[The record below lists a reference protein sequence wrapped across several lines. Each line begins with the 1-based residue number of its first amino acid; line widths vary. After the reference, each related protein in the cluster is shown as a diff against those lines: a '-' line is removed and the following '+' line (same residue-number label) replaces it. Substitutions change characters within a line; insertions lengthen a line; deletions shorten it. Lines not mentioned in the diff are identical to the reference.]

1 MCAHEKRPSHVR
13 KTWYLFFYTG
23 FRAATNIIKKCF
35 LPFRLRILHLALE
48 AADSIGQLS
57 SLLRYPTF
65 LLFPVLRRFLR
76 LVSTSFNLLPLS
88 NLKPQSKFSRA
99 TFWRANNWPAAV
111 GEPPCF
117 DSFLLQGLSLSKWT
131 ASKAAI
137 RSNLWNGVF

>member
-88 NLKPQSKFSRA
+88 NLKVNFRELPSGARITGLLLSVNPVVSIPSFSRGYPYLSGQHPRLRSA
-99 TFWRANNWPAAV
+99 PICGT
-111 GEPPCF
+111 ECF
-117 DSFLLQGLSLSKWT
+117 
-131 ASKAAI
+131 
-137 RSNLWNGVF
+137 R

>member
-1 MCAHEKRPSHVR
+1 MRPRETTSRSKNV
-13 KTWYLFFYTG
+13 
-23 FRAATNIIKKCF
+23 I
-35 LPFRLRILHLALE
+35 
-48 AADSIGQLS
+48 
-57 SLLRYPTF
+57 SLLLHWLQGGNKHNKKMLPSVPSADPASGSRS
-65 LLFPVLRRFLR
+65 RRFHRPTLI
-76 LVSTSFNLLPLS
+76 SPPISNLSPLS
-88 NLKPQSKFSRA
+88 CSSPIPPSRFNQFQSSPSFQSQSKFSRA